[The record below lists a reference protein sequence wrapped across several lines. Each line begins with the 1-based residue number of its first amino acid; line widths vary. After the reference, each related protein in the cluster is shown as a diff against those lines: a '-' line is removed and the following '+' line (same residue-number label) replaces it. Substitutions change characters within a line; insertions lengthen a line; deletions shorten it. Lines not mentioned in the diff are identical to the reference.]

1 MENQYDP
8 SKPTKYKLKNFTIK
22 YYFEFEEVFNT
33 VAISDDLY
41 ELICDEEIILP
52 NKDSVHYNKNELT
65 NESHE
70 DNSIFFKFLKHFA
83 NKYNK
88 NDPKDTKYTVFYK
101 YTYINHNNVNEY
113 MNHLYIQKGNIIKP
127 D

>member
-22 YYFEFEEVFNT
+22 YYYEFDQNFND
-33 VAISDDLY
+33 VAISKDLY
-41 ELICDEEIILP
+41 ELICNEEIILP
-52 NKDSVHYNKNELT
+52 NKNSVHYNKNELT
-65 NESHE
+65 QESPE

-88 NDPKDTKYTVFYK
+88 NNTKYYVHYK
-101 YTYINHNNVNEY
+101 YIYINHDNIDEY
-113 MNHLYIQKGNIIKP
+113 MNYLYIQEGNIIKSN
-127 D
+127 

>member
-1 MENQYDP
+1 MGDQYDP
-8 SKPTKYKLKNFTIK
+8 SKLTKYKLKHFIIK
-22 YYFEFEEVFNT
+22 YYYEFEGVFNT
-33 VAISDDLY
+33 VAISNDLY

-52 NKDSVHYNKNELT
+52 HKDSVHFNKNGD
-65 NESHE
+65 NIESIE

-88 NDPKDTKYTVFYK
+88 NDTKYTVFYK
-101 YTYINHNNVNEY
+101 YIYINHDNINEY

>member
-22 YYFEFEEVFNT
+22 YYYEFEQNFNN
-33 VAISDDLY
+33 VAISKDLY

-65 NESHE
+65 NESPE

-88 NDPKDTKYTVFYK
+88 NNTKYYVHYK
-101 YTYINHNNVNEY
+101 YIYINHDNINEY
-113 MNHLYIQKGNIIKP
+113 MNKLYIQEGNIIKSN
-127 D
+127 

>member
-1 MENQYDP
+1 MDNQYDQ

-22 YYFEFEEVFNT
+22 YYYEFEQNFND
-33 VAISDDLY
+33 VAISKDLY

-65 NESHE
+65 MESPE
-70 DNSIFFKFLKHFA
+70 DNSMFFKYLKYFA

-88 NDPKDTKYTVFYK
+88 NNTKYCVFYK
-101 YTYINHNNVNEY
+101 YTYINHDNVNEY
-113 MNHLYIQKGNIIKP
+113 MNHLYIQNGNIIKP

>member
-8 SKPTKYKLKNFTIK
+8 SKPTKYKLKNLKIK
-22 YYFEFEEVFNT
+22 YYYEFEQNFNN
-33 VAISDDLY
+33 VAISKDLY

-52 NKDSVHYNKNELT
+52 NKDSVHYNKNGD
-65 NESHE
+65 NINSPE

-88 NDPKDTKYTVFYK
+88 NNTKYYVYYK
-101 YTYINHNNVNEY
+101 YIYINHDNINEY
-113 MNHLYIQKGNIIKP
+113 MNKLYIQEGNIIKS

>member
-1 MENQYDP
+1 MENHHDP

-22 YYFEFEEVFNT
+22 YYYEFEGVFNT
-33 VAISDDLY
+33 VAISNDLY

-52 NKDSVHYNKNELT
+52 NKDSVHYNKNKLT
-65 NESHE
+65 NESYE
-70 DNSIFFKFLKHFA
+70 DNSMFFKFLKHFA

-88 NDPKDTKYTVFYK
+88 TDTKYTVFYK
-101 YTYINHNNVNEY
+101 YTYINHDNVNEY

>member
-22 YYFEFEEVFNT
+22 YYYEFEQNFNN
-33 VAISDDLY
+33 VAISKDLY

-52 NKDSVHYNKNELT
+52 NKDSVHYNKNGD
-65 NESHE
+65 NINSPE

-88 NDPKDTKYTVFYK
+88 NNTKYYVYYK
-101 YTYINHNNVNEY
+101 YIYINHDNINEY
-113 MNHLYIQKGNIIKP
+113 MNKLYIQEGNIIKS